1 MTYRDILGSLTLAAS
16 ILFAVSV
23 QATQLTLPGEPE
35 IDPPALEGCDH
46 AVPSDMPLAHGRI
59 VAVDSKAGR
68 ITLEFQPIL
77 PYLPEGGRHV
87 FHVVEVDAL
96 TGFGP
101 GDKVRFHVERDGRAY
116 SMTRIEH
123 TN

>member
-1 MTYRDILGSLTLAAS
+1 MTCRDILGSLTLAAS

-23 QATQLTLPGEPE
+23 HAAELSLPGEPE
-35 IDPPALEGCDH
+35 IDPPAMESCDH

-59 VAVDSKAGR
+59 VAVDPKAAR
-68 ITLEFQPIL
+68 ITLEFKPIL

-87 FHVVEVDAL
+87 FHVGEVDSLA
-96 TGFGP
+96 GFRP
-101 GDKVRFHVERDGRAY
+101 GDKVRFQVERYGRAY
-116 SMTRIEH
+116 TMTRIEH